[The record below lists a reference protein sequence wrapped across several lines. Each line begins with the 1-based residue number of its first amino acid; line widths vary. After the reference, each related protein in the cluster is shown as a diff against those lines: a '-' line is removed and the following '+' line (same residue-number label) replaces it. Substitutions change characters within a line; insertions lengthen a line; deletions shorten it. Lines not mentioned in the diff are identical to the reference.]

1 MDEHSFTLPGPA
13 VEKRQIFE
21 KEGPEFPWKRPVP
34 VDKYYEAL
42 LAGNLKVL
50 QALMDQYCADTG
62 VVFEINTN
70 ELEWQVK
77 SHAAFGLSG
86 LWSLEYKRT
95 LTNPLCIS
103 ASHGHTACLRH
114 LLFRRADPNAAPGG
128 RSALHEACTGGHTD
142 CAELLLEHKA
152 NPNLLDEDGHAPL
165 HLCTSQNTLGCA
177 KALVRFGALVNLPSE
192 ESQDTPI
199 HLAAKHGL
207 YEHVHLYLRYGATVD
222 KKNSLEETA
231 LSVACGEAKKVEDQE
246 RYLQVCK
253 LLLTYGAEVNTV
265 DEEVKTPLHK
275 ASRNAH
281 HGLVQLLL
289 QWKADVNAIDYNGAY
304 PMSSILQAAAFKQE
318 MRPYLTVQTLLNH
331 GSQKIW
337 PTAFVKVL
345 KSCASVPEIIE
356 ILSNSYSHLPISEKW
371 VEVIPKEEFQK
382 HLPFYE
388 SFFRQTYTVRHLQHL
403 CRCAI
408 RRRLGDRCHFLIPC
422 LPVPQSLKNYL
433 LLDPEGVLL

>member
-1 MDEHSFTLPGPA
+1 MALAGITGVAVRCDSCDMFALLPHERQGYTCPQCKLVTLPEEEDYNKLQLSIMDEHSFTLPGPA

-165 HLCTSQNTLGCA
+165 HLCTSQNTLGFPQYPSELRVAYMVLVRSHRQQSRDLKFKLIALITVVQCVVRQQDGEPFA
-177 KALVRFGALVNLPSE
+177 TTSKTNLEPPGGTRHINFIEMPAIHKALITFQSFLHGHHVQIVMDNTTMGI
-192 ESQDTPI
+192 Q
-199 HLAAKHGL
+199 HQLAG
-207 YEHVHLYLRYGATVD
+207 EQ
-222 KKNSLEETA
+222 SLA
-231 LSVACGEAKKVEDQE
+231 IPLI
-246 RYLQVCK
+246 K
-253 LLLTYGAEVNTV
+253 L
-265 DEEVKTPLHK
+265 
-275 ASRNAH
+275 
-281 HGLVQLLL
+281 
-289 QWKADVNAIDYNGAY
+289 
-304 PMSSILQAAAFKQE
+304 
-318 MRPYLTVQTLLNH
+318 
-331 GSQKIW
+331 
-337 PTAFVKVL
+337 
-345 KSCASVPEIIE
+345 
-356 ILSNSYSHLPISEKW
+356 
-371 VEVIPKEEFQK
+371 
-382 HLPFYE
+382 
-388 SFFRQTYTVRHLQHL
+388 
-403 CRCAI
+403 AI
-408 RRRLGDRCHFLIPC
+408 RIWDWCINKNITLMAIHVGGYQLRVTKEAVGTYPGHHPSQGFK
-422 LPVPQSLKNYL
+422 PQQLHNFN
-433 LLDPEGVLL
+433 